1 MFLVSEESELL
12 LLFSELVFE
21 FVLFAKEV
29 FHHAGEMSDFFIVT
43 FGRHLRFREGMLLGD
58 WVLGLRV
65 VGHGHESADR
75 LAVVHHLRGCLR
87 WCATD

>member
-29 FHHAGEMSDFFIVT
+29 FYHAREMSDFFIVT